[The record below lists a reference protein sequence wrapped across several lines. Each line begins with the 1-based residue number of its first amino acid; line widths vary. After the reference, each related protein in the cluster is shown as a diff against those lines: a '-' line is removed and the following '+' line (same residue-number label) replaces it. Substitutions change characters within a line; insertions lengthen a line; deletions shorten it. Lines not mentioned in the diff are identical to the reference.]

1 MVTKLAK
8 NVVFFVMAIL
18 HFSFMAIAGDIPDI
32 NISLARATY
41 KLEGDGSIGT
51 TFLLGVPFKNDPN
64 YCFPVLITAS
74 HVLNNIKGNKAILY
88 LRKKVGEAG
97 EAYEK
102 VPFELTIR
110 KNGKNLWVNHKD
122 ADVAVMLI
130 PSLELPIEIDR
141 PTLLPLTWLAN
152 DGYLKDVGLRPGDEL
167 LCFGYPLGHEAND
180 AGFPILRGGK
190 IASYPII
197 PMKEVGSILLDFEI
211 FSGNDGGPVYFFHES
226 SPRSVDHE
234 VKFYTYQ
241 FLVGL
246 VSREKFAK
254 IGEVIPSVFIKEVI
268 DLLLSQEKLPVFI
281 KESPELMMYKNYDDK
296 CIYKEPDK
304 NFSVNTPHAEI
315 PLRGKNLP

>member
-1 MVTKLAK
+1 MKKKLIWVGRIVICF
-8 NVVFFVMAIL
+8 VVLVGCYGIL
-18 HFSFMAIAGDIPDI
+18 AYAADVPDI
-32 NISLARATY
+32 NINLARATY

-51 TFLLGVPFKNDPN
+51 TFLLGVPFKDDPN
-64 YCFPVLITAS
+64 HCFPVLITAS

-88 LRKKVGEAG
+88 LRKKVGEA
-97 EAYEK
+97 YEK

-110 KNGKNLWVNHKD
+110 KNGKNLWVTHKD

-130 PSLELPIEIDR
+130 SSLELPIEIDR
-141 PTLLPLTWLAN
+141 PALLPLTWLAN

-226 SPRSVDHE
+226 SPRSVDHGGG
-234 VKFYTYQ
+234 FHTYQ

-254 IGEVIPSVFIKEVI
+254 IGEVIPSVFIKEAI
-268 DLLLSQEKLPVFI
+268 DLLLSQEVLPAI
-281 KESPELMMYKNYDDK
+281 TSSTQDTYKMHTQEKDYQKDYFNNYPPQSDMGAW
-296 CIYKEPDK
+296 
-304 NFSVNTPHAEI
+304 TAHQ
-315 PLRGKNLP
+315 R